1 MVSMSLDNKK
11 LRLSAPVPLGA
22 SAEEVLELQGAE

>member
-1 MVSMSLDNKK
+1 MVAMSLDNKK

-22 SAEEVLELQGAE
+22 SAEEVLEFQGAD